1 MARILIVANETIG
14 GAKLMDAVRARHA
27 KGDCPLRA
35 GRGRRNRPSHGQII
49 YDEAVR
55 DAAQVRVDLAQQ
67 FLGAQGIDLVGEVG
81 DEDAFQATMDAIADF
96 QPDEIIVSTHPV
108 TQSGWLR
115 KDLVERIR
123 EASGLP
129 VEHVVVDL
137 AQEGLPFTVTLVVAN
152 RTAGGHELLEKLKA
166 KAAEEGE
173 HLFIVVVPQEGGLG
187 HHVGQAR
194 ARLATVLENL
204 RGEGLLVAG
213 MIGDPD
219 PYTAA
224 MNALERF
231 RVSDV
236 IISTLPAEKS
246 GWLRAQPARA
256 HRRRRPHPGRP
267 RRRRGR
273 RRGGQGLM
281 EAAGA
286 AHAQERPR
294 GAPARG
300 APQLTGRAAAARNAA
315 FHHQRGED
323 LRRVLH
329 GLLLH
334 PGRERRP
341 VAPRTA
347 PSFRSPSPASTRP
360 SCCPRR

>member
-1 MARILIVANETIG
+1 MAKILIVANETVG
-14 GAKLMDAVRARHA
+14 GAKLVETVRARHRR
-27 KGDCPLRA
+27 GDAEFALVVPQ
-35 GRGRRNRPSHGQII
+35 NRPRHGPII

-67 FLGAQGIDLVGEVG
+67 FLAAEGIDLVGEVG
-81 DEDAFQATMDAIADF
+81 DEDPFQATMDAIADF

-123 EASGLP
+123 DASGLP

-137 AQEGLPFTVTLVVAN
+137 AREGLPFTVTLVVAN
-152 RTAGGHELLEKLKA
+152 RTVGGQELLEKMKE

-187 HHVGQAR
+187 HHAGEAR
-194 ARLATVLENL
+194 ERLGKVLGNM

-224 MNALERF
+224 MNALQRF

-246 GWLRAQPARA
+246 GWMRA
-256 HRRRRPHPGRP
+256 HLP
-267 RRRRGR
+267 
-273 RRGGQGLM
+273 
-281 EAAGA
+281 
-286 AHAQERPR
+286 ERI
-294 GAPARG
+294 AD
-300 APQLTGRAAAARNAA
+300 AARI
-315 FHHQRGED
+315 
-323 LRRVLH
+323 
-329 GLLLH
+329 
-334 PGRERRP
+334 P
-341 VAPRTA
+341 VDHVVVDVEGAEVKA
-347 PSFRSPSPASTRP
+347 
-360 SCCPRR
+360 